1 VITMTIVGM
10 RDYKR
15 SDNPEIKSLSLS
27 IMLALLTYFLHGLMN
42 NFLDSDKASVPVWAF
57 IAMLVS
63 INLYQLRKKEEP
75 VN

>member
-1 VITMTIVGM
+1 MII
-10 RDYKR
+10 
-15 SDNPEIKSLSLS
+15 SDPDNREIKSLSLS

-42 NFLDSDKASVPVWAF
+42 NFLDTDKASVPVWAF

-63 INLYQLRKKEEP
+63 INLYQLNKKEEP